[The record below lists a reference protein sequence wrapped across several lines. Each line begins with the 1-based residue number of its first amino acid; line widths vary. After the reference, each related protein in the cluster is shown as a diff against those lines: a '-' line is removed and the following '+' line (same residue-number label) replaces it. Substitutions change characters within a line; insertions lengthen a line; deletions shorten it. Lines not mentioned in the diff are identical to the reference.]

1 MKEELDDLML
11 PCMNKQILGIECP
24 GCGTQRSASL
34 LLQGNFEDAFIMF
47 PAIYTTIFLFILLAL
62 HFIDRRRSYQNLII
76 VVAVI
81 NAVIMI
87 FSYIYKM
94 TNL

>member
-1 MKEELDDLML
+1 MKIEAEDLML
-11 PCMNKQILGIECP
+11 PCMNKQLLGIDCP

-34 LLQGNFEDAFIMF
+34 LLDGEFGNAFMMF
-47 PAIYTTIFLFILLAL
+47 PAIYTTILLFILLAI

-76 VVAVI
+76 GVAII